1 MKQHYLIVGLGA
13 TGQSCARYLC
23 KQGLSPILWDT
34 RDNPP
39 QRDEIDR
46 AFADCPRYYGVLPAE
61 VEAQA
66 EILVIS
72 PGLPLTTPVIAR
84 ALAEGKPVIGDIE
97 LFARANKKPVI
108 GITGS
113 DGKSTTVTL
122 VGEMARACGIKAAVM
137 GNIGEPVLN
146 FIGTDYDLAVMELS
160 SFQLAS
166 TESLRPA
173 VACILNVS
181 PDHLDWHGT
190 MEHYIQSKQRI
201 YQGAQRTVC
210 NSDDPATW
218 PAQGKDL
225 SFPMNPKQDP
235 LYPQFDFASL
245 PIQANHYL
253 CNVLAA
259 LHIAEAMGW
268 DLPTCFRTAQAFKG
282 LPHRLQL
289 IPTEDGIAWFNDSKA
304 TNEHSAIAAIE
315 NVGKTIAGKAI
326 LIMGGQAKTDDFSS
340 LRGPVGTYAKHVLL
354 IGQAKNLLMKTLQD
368 VAECELCEDIPS
380 AVARAKTLAKPGD
393 AVILAPACTS
403 WDMFNNYAERG
414 ELFMQ
419 CVGRG
424 TVS

>member
-1 MKQHYLIVGLGA
+1 MGA
-13 TGQSCARYLC
+13 TGQSCARYLLQQ
-23 KQGLSPILWDT
+23 KIPFSFWDT
-34 RDNPP
+34 RENPP
-39 QRDEIDR
+39 NKAEIDQT
-46 AFADCPRYYGVLPAE
+46 FSSVPRYYGALPFE
-61 VEAQA
+61 VEQ
-66 EILVIS
+66 ETDTFVIS

-84 ALAEGKPVIGDIE
+84 ALAAHKPVIGDIE
-97 LFARANKKPVI
+97 LFARANRKPVI

-122 VGEMARACGIKAAVM
+122 VGEMANACGIKAVVI
-137 GNIGEPVLN
+137 GNIGTPVLDYLDK
-146 FIGTDYDLAVMELS
+146 DYDLAVMELS

-201 YQGAQRTVC
+201 YLHAARTVC

-225 SFPMNPKQDP
+225 AFPMNPFQHP
-235 LYPQFDFASL
+235 LTQAFNFKAL
-245 PIQANHYL
+245 PIQADHYL

-259 LHIAEAMGW
+259 MLIAQAMNW
-268 DLPTCFRTAQAFKG
+268 DLPTCFEVAMHFKG

-289 IPTEDGIAWFNDSKA
+289 IPTQDGVAWYNDSKA
-304 TNEHSAIAAIE
+304 TNEHSAIAAIK
-315 NVGKTIAGKAI
+315 NVSKTIQGKSV

-340 LRGPVGTYAKHVLL
+340 LREPVAAAAKHVLL
-354 IGQAKNLLMKTLQD
+354 IGEAKQLLMDTLQD
-368 VAECELCEDIPS
+368 VVPCEFCEDLPA
-380 AVARAKTLAKPGD
+380 AVARAKELAEPGD

-414 ELFMQ
+414 ELFVK
-419 CVGRG
+419 CV
-424 TVS
+424 TN

>member
-1 MKQHYLIVGLGA
+1 VKQHYLIVGLGA
-13 TGQSCARYLC
+13 TGQSCARYLR
-23 KQGLSPILWDT
+23 KQGLIPVLWDT
-34 RDNPP
+34 RANPP
-39 QRDEIDR
+39 QRDEIDA
-46 AFADCPRYYGVLPAE
+46 AFPDCPRYYGTLPPE
-61 VEAQA
+61 IEAQA

-84 ALAEGKPVIGDIE
+84 ALAQKKPVIGDIE
-97 LFARANKKPVI
+97 LFAQANPAPVI
-108 GITGS
+108 AITGS

-122 VGEMARACGIKAAVM
+122 VGEMAQACGIKTAVM

-166 TESLRPA
+166 TYSLQPA
-173 VACILNVS
+173 VACILNIS

-190 MEHYIQSKQRI
+190 LEHYIQSKQRI
-201 YQGAQRTVC
+201 YQRAQRTVC
-210 NSDDPATW
+210 NRDDRATW
-218 PAQGKDL
+218 PAQGMDL
-225 SFPMNPKQDP
+225 SFPMDPKQDP
-235 LYPQFDFASL
+235 LYEQFDFASL

-259 LHIAEAMGW
+259 LHIAEALGW
-268 DLPTCFRTAQAFKG
+268 DLATCFRVAQAFKG

-289 IPTEDGIAWFNDSKA
+289 IPTKDGIAWFNDSKA

-315 NVGKTIAGKAI
+315 NVGKTISGKAV
-326 LIMGGQAKTDDFSS
+326 LIMGGQAKTEDFSS
-340 LRGPVGTYAKHVLL
+340 LRGPVSTYAKHVLL
-354 IGQAKNLLMKTLQD
+354 IGEAKNLLMSTLQD
-368 VAECELCEDIPS
+368 LVNCELCEDLPA
-380 AVARAKTLAKPGD
+380 AVARAKVLANPGD

-419 CVGRG
+419 CVGQG
-424 TVS
+424 AVS